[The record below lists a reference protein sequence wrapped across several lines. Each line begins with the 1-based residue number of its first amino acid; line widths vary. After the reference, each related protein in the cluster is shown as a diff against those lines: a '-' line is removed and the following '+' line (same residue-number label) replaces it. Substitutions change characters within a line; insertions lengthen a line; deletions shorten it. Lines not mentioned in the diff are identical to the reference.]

1 MILTK
6 SQASAEFRECIGQ
19 SYRGDPDAKRD
30 AWIAFLD
37 TLLADHLINQTQ
49 RDKWQGQ

>member
-19 SYRGDPDAKRD
+19 SYRGDPEAKRD

-37 TLLADHLINQTQ
+37 SLLTDHLITTTQ
-49 RDKWQGQ
+49 RDKWLGQ

>member
-6 SQASAEFRECIGQ
+6 SQATAEFRECIGQ
-19 SYRGDPDAKRD
+19 SYRGDPEAKRD
-30 AWIAFLD
+30 AWEAFLD
-37 TLLADHLINQTQ
+37 TLLADQLITTTQ

>member
-6 SQASAEFRECIGQ
+6 SQATAEFRECIGQ
-19 SYRGDPDAKRD
+19 SYRGDPKSRQD

-37 TLLADHLINQTQ
+37 SLLFDQLITTTQ
-49 RDKWQGQ
+49 REQWLGQ

>member
-19 SYRGDPDAKRD
+19 SYRGDPEAKRD
-30 AWIAFLD
+30 AWLAFLD
-37 TLLADHLINQTQ
+37 SLLSDNLINQTQ
-49 RDKWQGQ
+49 RDKWQ

>member
-19 SYRGDPDAKRD
+19 SYRGDPEAKRD

-37 TLLADHLINQTQ
+37 TLLVDQLITNTQ
-49 RDKWQGQ
+49 RDKWLAQ

>member
-1 MILTK
+1 MLTTK

-19 SYRGDPDAKRD
+19 SYRGDPAGKRD

-37 TLLADHLINQTQ
+37 TLLADQLITTTQ
-49 RDKWQGQ
+49 RDQWQGQ

>member
-6 SQASAEFRECIGQ
+6 SQATAEFRECIGQ
-19 SYRGDPDAKRD
+19 SYHGDPEAKRD
-30 AWIAFLD
+30 ACQAFLD
-37 TLLADHLINQTQ
+37 TLLVDQLITATQ